1 MKGSILLRSYFDL
14 FRFLYDN
21 LRLESICSSRLSA
34 SLIVNDF
41 KGSLD
46 TIWPKSGLL

>member
-14 FRFLYDN
+14 IEFLYDN
-21 LRLESICSSRLSA
+21 LRLESIYSSKLSA

-46 TIWPKSGLL
+46 TIRSKSGLL